1 MDAEARLTL
10 QYLKDYPLEAIKQ
23 MEAWP
28 ASEVALV
35 MEPLPPQDVAAVL
48 ELATSDLAADVLLLL
63 PRDHAADVLTALT
76 TASAISVMRQF
87 DQAIQGEFF
96 AKLERTVGPGLRL
109 SLTYPEG
116 TAASLADPRVTTL
129 PPDIS
134 VKAALE
140 RVKQAAQRAMY
151 YHYVVERDGVLA
163 GLITTKELLVA
174 DQDEII
180 ATVMRDQVEVIAADT
195 LEEELLQDPKWRLY
209 HTLPVVDR
217 ERHFLGAVRYRT
229 LKRIEE
235 RLSVSQT
242 AGSLSGALLQMWEA
256 YALIG
261 LQIMTDLAHVAETG
275 AEVLVHPHTQDR
287 GVSDERPSQT
297 A

>member
-1 MDAEARLTL
+1 MDADARVTL
-10 QYLKDYPLEAIKQ
+10 QYLKTYPLEAIRQ

-28 ASEVALV
+28 ASEIALV
-35 MEPLPPQDVAAVL
+35 VKALPPEDVAAVL
-48 ELATSDLAADVLLLL
+48 ELATSPLAADVLLLL
-63 PRDHAADVLTALT
+63 PRDHAADVLTGLT
-76 TASAISVMRQF
+76 TTSAIGVLRQF
-87 DQAIQGEFF
+87 EPLVQGEFF
-96 AKLERTVGPGLRL
+96 AKLEGTVGPSLRL

-140 RVKQAAQRAMY
+140 RVKQAATRAMY

-174 DQDEII
+174 DQEQIV
-180 ATVMRDQVEVIAADT
+180 ATVMRDQVAIIAADT
-195 LEEELLQDPKWRLY
+195 LEAELLQDPKWRLF

-217 ERHFLGAVRYRT
+217 ERHFLGAIRYRT
-229 LKRIEE
+229 LKQLQE
-235 RLSVSQT
+235 RSAVQQT
-242 AGSLSGALLQMWEA
+242 SGSLSEALLQMWEA
-256 YALIG
+256 YAFIG
-261 LQIMTDLAHVAETG
+261 IRIMTDLAHVAEAG
-275 AEVLVHPHTQDR
+275 ADISAHPQKQEREVPN
-287 GVSDERPSQT
+287 ERPSQT